1 MVVFETDSVHLAL
14 VFDRG
19 IGIVQPDEVQG
30 GIDKVS
36 CACISEKLEPES
48 VFLIGGTGWFVEP
61 NVVFRQKCFSVDSG
75 LVNLSARSR
84 LMSLKR

>member
-30 GIDKVS
+30 GVDKVS

-48 VFLIGGTGWFVEP
+48 VFLIAPGGSL
-61 NVVFRQKCFSVDSG
+61 NR
-75 LVNLSARSR
+75 
-84 LMSLKR
+84 MSYSDRNAFL